1 MPGCISRTEYLSAK
15 AGRRQTKTLAEVVLR
30 SRLAERKEGAAV
42 LGKEATTMTVRAMGA
57 LLGLKKTESYYLVNK
72 KVFDTVMVA
81 GQKSVVKAS
90 FEEWYA
96 RQDWYRKVDG
106 EPPGAKLHS
115 NMYSVA
121 DLQKMLKLSQDSVLE
136 LIHREKLLTMTF
148 EGKFWIPKVI
158 LDDWYA
164 SQSRYRKPKDRDRDR
179 AAEESS
185 MTIPEMGRLLG
196 LDRRQAWQLY
206 YKHRDEL
213 KLIRVADRPRVTKA
227 SFLYWISGREEHK
240 IESEAVPPQ
249 TESEKE
255 FMTAQ
260 EAAEMLGVNVQR
272 IYRALRNNKAAGKRI
287 GRTWYF
293 KYMDILTALSKEE

>member
-1 MPGCISRTEYLSAK
+1 MSWCG
-15 AGRRQTKTLAEVVLR
+15 G
-30 SRLAERKEGAAV
+30 
-42 LGKEATTMTVRAMGA
+42 
-57 LLGLKKTESYYLVNK
+57 ESYYLVNK

-81 GQKSVVKAS
+81 GQKRVVKAS

-158 LDDWYA
+158 FDDWYA
-164 SQSRYRKPKDRDRDR
+164 SQSRYRKPEDRDRDR

-227 SFLYWISGREEHK
+227 SFLYWISRK
-240 IESEAVPPQ
+240 STRSSRKQSRRRLKA
-249 TESEKE
+249 
-255 FMTAQ
+255 
-260 EAAEMLGVNVQR
+260 R
-272 IYRALRNNKAAGKRI
+272 RN
-287 GRTWYF
+287 
-293 KYMDILTALSKEE
+293 S

>member
-1 MPGCISRTEYLSAK
+1 MPGCISSIECLSAN

-42 LGKEATTMTVRAMGA
+42 SGKEATTMTVRAMGA

-81 GQKSVVKAS
+81 GQKRVVKAS

-121 DLQKMLKLSQDSVLE
+121 DLQKMLNLSQDSVLE
-136 LIHREKLLTMTF
+136 LIHREKFLTMTF

-158 LDDWYA
+158 FDDWYA
-164 SQSRYRKPKDRDRDR
+164 SQFRYRKPEDRTGSGSR
-179 AAEESS
+179 EK
-185 MTIPEMGRLLG
+185 
-196 LDRRQAWQLY
+196 LY
-206 YKHRDEL
+206 DN
-213 KLIRVADRPRVTKA
+213 P
-227 SFLYWISGREEHK
+227 
-240 IESEAVPPQ
+240 
-249 TESEKE
+249 
-255 FMTAQ
+255 
-260 EAAEMLGVNVQR
+260 
-272 IYRALRNNKAAGKRI
+272 
-287 GRTWYF
+287 
-293 KYMDILTALSKEE
+293 